1 MDAKPTGEIWQA
13 REVVGLVALIVSVA
27 VLDSLNPSTVG
38 PALLMAVGRRPRR
51 DLAAFTAGVL
61 GVSAAGGLVV
71 LFGPGRGLL
80 ANVASPSAHTQH
92 LVEVVSGAAILA
104 AAVVLWLGRLRVRR
118 RLSNPQERGAGSA
131 LVLGA
136 GIMAVELPTAF
147 PYFAGLVAI
156 VESRRAALTEVGL
169 VLLYNV
175 VFVSPLLLL
184 LLLVAVGGPSVGR
197 FALTA
202 RVALDAHGPT
212 LVPIALGAIGV
223 GLLVIGGS
231 GL

>member
-1 MDAKPTGEIWQA
+1 MA
-13 REVVGLVALIVSVA
+13 GLTALIASVA
-27 VLDSLNPSTVG
+27 ALDSLNPSTIG
-38 PALLMAVGRRPRR
+38 PALLIAVGRRPRR
-51 DLAAFTAGVL
+51 DVAAFTAGVL
-61 GVSAAGGLVV
+61 GVSAAGGLVL

-92 LVEVVSGAAILA
+92 LVEAVTGAAVLA
-104 AAVVLWLGRLRVRR
+104 AAVVLWLLRTRIGR
-118 RLSNPQERGAGSA
+118 RLSDAQERGGRSA
-131 LVLGA
+131 FVLGA

-156 VESRRAALTEVGL
+156 VVSHHAVLTEVAL

-184 LLLVAVGGPSVGR
+184 LLLLAIGGPSVER
-197 FALTA
+197 FARAA
-202 RVALDAHGPT
+202 RVALDAHAPT

-223 GLLVIGGS
+223 VFLVIGGS
-231 GL
+231 RL